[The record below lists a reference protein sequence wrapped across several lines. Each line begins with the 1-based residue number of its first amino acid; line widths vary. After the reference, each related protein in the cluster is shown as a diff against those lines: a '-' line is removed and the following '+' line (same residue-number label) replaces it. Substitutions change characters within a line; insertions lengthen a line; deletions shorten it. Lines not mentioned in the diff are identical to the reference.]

1 MFSWFGGSW
10 WWWLIGIG
18 VFVAG
23 ILGSAKTG

>member
-1 MFSWFGGSW
+1 MWNWFGGSW

-23 ILGSAKTG
+23 ILGAAKTG